1 MVKLANIA
9 PASSVSGCMF
19 CQPESLR
26 LHGVFRHHAI
36 TSRLCWTLRADALRA
51 TQLRRYT
58 PYMKY
63 IIGITLLST
72 TCLSSA
78 DTIDDVIFDTAIDFI
93 FFEGEEVARTY
104 SEFDYD
110 RAVCTDG
117 EISPYIDKRRPGC
130 VNEKTQI
137 ENFKDFREY
146 NIRRNEFLLNNQ

>member
-1 MVKLANIA
+1 MKVNGTA
-9 PASSVSGCMF
+9 V
-19 CQPESLR
+19 
-26 LHGVFRHHAI
+26 
-36 TSRLCWTLRADALRA
+36 
-51 TQLRRYT
+51 T